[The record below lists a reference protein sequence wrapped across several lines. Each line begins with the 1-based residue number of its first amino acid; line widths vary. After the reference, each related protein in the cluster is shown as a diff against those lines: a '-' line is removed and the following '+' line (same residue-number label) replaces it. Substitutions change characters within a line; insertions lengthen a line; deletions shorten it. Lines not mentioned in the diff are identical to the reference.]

1 MMNFLTIVIVGA
13 LLMTIAMI
21 GTGLW
26 SMAHGGEFDRKH
38 STQFMMARVGMQGV
52 TLLLLILAFFLAN

>member
-1 MMNFLTIVIVGA
+1 MKILTLLIVGA
-13 LLMTIAMI
+13 LILTIGVI

-38 STQFMMARVGMQGV
+38 STQFMIARVGMQGL
-52 TLLLLILAFFLAN
+52 TLLLLLAAFFMAY